1 MSNCRRTNWVKAGQH
16 GWIST
21 KEVTFLN
28 IEESFQGDVMSFQ
41 YMGQEY
47 KSLIVQGSRPG

>member
-1 MSNCRRTNWVKAGQH
+1 MSNYHKSWVKAGQH

-28 IEESFQGDVMSFQ
+28 IEEGIRGDEMTFE
-41 YMGQEY
+41 YFGQEY
-47 KSLIVQGSRPG
+47 KSIVALGSRPG